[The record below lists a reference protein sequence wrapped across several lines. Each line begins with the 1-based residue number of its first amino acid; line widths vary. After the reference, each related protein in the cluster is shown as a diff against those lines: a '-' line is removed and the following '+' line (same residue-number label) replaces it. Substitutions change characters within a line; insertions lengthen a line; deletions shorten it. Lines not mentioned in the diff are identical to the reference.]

1 MAPTFLLYL
10 QKNVQLTI
18 IIGKDGTPII
28 LQGTVD
34 HAGRFIDV
42 YVGWPGRVHDARVF
56 SNSSLYCKGQS
67 NSLFPGVQES
77 IAGREVP
84 LVVLGDP
91 AYPLLMW
98 LMKAFPNNGRLSQQQ
113 KHFNYRLS
121 RARVV
126 VEHCYGRLK
135 GRWRCLL
142 KRLDVD
148 VNDAS
153 KVVAACCVL
162 HICEIHGDAFDD
174 DWLNGTDDQTLET
187 NLSTVSSN
195 QPTEGAVDIHLCHT
209 LINKTL

>member
-10 QKNVQLTI
+10 QKNNVQLTI
-18 IIGKDGTPII
+18 IIGKDGTPSYCKARLIM
-28 LQGTVD
+28 LVD
-34 HAGRFIDV
+34 LSMCMC
-42 YVGWPGRVHDARVF
+42 VF
-56 SNSSLYCKGQS
+56 SNSSLYRKGQS

-77 IAGREVP
+77 IASREVP
-84 LVVLGDP
+84 LVILGDP
-91 AYPLLMW
+91 AYPLLTW

-148 VNDAS
+148 VNYAS

-162 HICEIHGDAFDD
+162 HNICEIHGDAFDD

-195 QPTEGAVDIHLCHT
+195 QPTEGAVDIR
-209 LINKTL
+209 NAFMSYFNQ